1 MGAPGGVRWTLILGA
16 LAIVGGYLAA
26 SLGYLL
32 TLRPAGVVFLWPP
45 SGLMLGVLV
54 LVDRRAWP
62 ALLVGSLVGNV
73 GTDLQHGA
81 SIPLALA
88 GSAANALEQLVGAH
102 TLQRLCGRRVH
113 LGSRRDVGALL
124 TVIIG
129 TNALTALVG
138 AAVLVNYGTPTFW
151 SAWFNWWTGDG
162 MGMLIVTPVV
172 LTWAH
177 AVRTRD
183 ALTIR
188 RAVEAAGSIAA
199 VLVLAAY
206 LLAPGDASVQALES
220 HAYLVFPLVIWSG
233 VRFGPWGSAT
243 AALALTFVAAWFGV
257 QGDLPF
263 DRVGRPPSAQVLE
276 VYSYLALAAITSL
289 IPAAIL
295 SERVDT
301 ERELRESESR
311 FRQIAEY
318 VNEAFF
324 VVDLA
329 SRRTLYVSPSWA
341 TIWQRPLEEG
351 YDPQLWFEAIH
362 PDDRVAMQRA
372 MEANARGEVTTTRF
386 RIRRPDGSIR
396 WLKGR
401 AFPVHDPSGAVY
413 RVVGVTADVT
423 DLRESEDRFHQAQK
437 MEAVGRL
444 AGGVAHDFNN
454 LLTVILMETDV
465 LDSTPGVAP
474 EARESIGEVRRA
486 TQSAAALTRQLL
498 AFSRRQIIEPRVFDL
513 NAAVDDTSKMLR
525 RLIGEDIRLDARLA
539 PGPLGV
545 LADRGQIEQVL
556 TNLAVNARDAMP
568 RGGTLTVRTSVEHS
582 NPGDVTLEVSDTGG
596 GMDAEVL
603 AHAFEPFYT
612 TKEMGRGTG
621 LGLATCHGIVTQA
634 GGRIEIISAIGV
646 GTTVLVVLPRV
657 ELPAE
662 PTAEPTATAFPRGDE
677 SILLVEDETGV
688 RQVTARIL
696 RAQGYQVL
704 EARDGA
710 DALRQLAV
718 HRTPVDLLLTDII
731 LPGMSGRE
739 LAERI
744 HDTRPEI
751 PTLFASGYSDDVV
764 LQERLIAHDAAFLPK
779 PFTKESLVRRVRD
792 LLDARA
798 PRARRD

>member
-1 MGAPGGVRWTLILGA
+1 
-16 LAIVGGYLAA
+16 
-26 SLGYLL
+26 
-32 TLRPAGVVFLWPP
+32 
-45 SGLMLGVLV
+45 
-54 LVDRRAWP
+54 
-62 ALLVGSLVGNV
+62 
-73 GTDLQHGA
+73 
-81 SIPLALA
+81 
-88 GSAANALEQLVGAH
+88 
-102 TLQRLCGRRVH
+102 
-113 LGSRRDVGALL
+113 
-124 TVIIG
+124 
-129 TNALTALVG
+129 
-138 AAVLVNYGTPTFW
+138 
-151 SAWFNWWTGDG
+151 
-162 MGMLIVTPVV
+162 
-172 LTWAH
+172 
-177 AVRTRD
+177 
-183 ALTIR
+183 
-188 RAVEAAGSIAA
+188 
-199 VLVLAAY
+199 
-206 LLAPGDASVQALES
+206 
-220 HAYLVFPLVIWSG
+220 
-233 VRFGPWGSAT
+233 
-243 AALALTFVAAWFGV
+243 
-257 QGDLPF
+257 
-263 DRVGRPPSAQVLE
+263 
-276 VYSYLALAAITSL
+276 
-289 IPAAIL
+289 
-295 SERVDT
+295 
-301 ERELRESESR
+301 
-311 FRQIAEY
+311 
-318 VNEAFF
+318 
-324 VVDLA
+324 
-329 SRRTLYVSPSWA
+329 
-341 TIWQRPLEEG
+341 
-351 YDPQLWFEAIH
+351 
-362 PDDRVAMQRA
+362 
-372 MEANARGEVTTTRF
+372 
-386 RIRRPDGSIR
+386 
-396 WLKGR
+396 
-401 AFPVHDPSGAVY
+401 VHDPSGAVY

-525 RLIGEDIRLDARLA
+525 RLIGEDIRLDLRLA

-582 NPGDVTLEVSDTGG
+582 NPGDITLEVSDTGG